1 MRHASQWR
9 VLFSSGAFSWARM
22 RQIGFS
28 IADQGFS
35 VGGMFLV
42 NVALARTQSKEE
54 YGIFA
59 LSYSV
64 FTFLAGLHNAAILE
78 TYTVYGSGRYNT
90 RFTEY
95 ARLLWRSN
103 AWMGLALGATLSL
116 IWGVIVWSKPA
127 LASLTIL
134 GLALACGVLLT

>member
-42 NVALARTQSKEE
+42 NVALARTQTKEE

-64 FTFLAGLHNAAILE
+64 FTFLAGLHNAAGLE
-78 TYTVYGSGRYNT
+78 ADTVFGSGREP
-90 RFTEY
+90 RGFS
-95 ARLLWRSN
+95 ASSWALLRGN
-103 AWMGLALGATLSL
+103 ILLGLGA
-116 IWGVIVWSKPA
+116 GAGRCVV
-127 LASLTIL
+127 L
-134 GLALACGVLLT
+134 GLPVWRPRRCAFWYRS

>member
-1 MRHASQWR
+1 MSHASQWR

-42 NVALARTQSKEE
+42 NVALARTQTKEE

-64 FTFLAGLHNAAILE
+64 FTFLAGLHNAAVFEMHNIFW
-78 TYTVYGSGRYNT
+78 SGWYHPG
-90 RFTEY
+90 FSGF
-95 ARLLWRSN
+95 AWLLWRPN
-103 AWMGLALGATLSL
+103 
-116 IWGVIVWSKPA
+116 
-127 LASLTIL
+127 
-134 GLALACGVLLT
+134 LLLWFCAAGDARAFGGFCSS

>member
-1 MRHASQWR
+1 MRQGSEWR

-64 FTFLAGLHNAAILE
+64 FTFLAGLHNAAGFGRCKVFCL
-78 TYTVYGSGRYNT
+78 GGDQPGFSG
-90 RFTEY
+90 FFWV
-95 ARLLWRSN
+95 LWGWNFFS
-103 AWMGLALGATLSL
+103 GV
-116 IWGVIVWSKPA
+116 WGV
-127 LASLTIL
+127 
-134 GLALACGVLLT
+134 G